1 MAIAAVQAS
10 PRMYGSDIRVE
21 RKQSIDPFVRRDTL
35 VTAGESP
42 LNRYPH
48 DMAMQFQRGLV
59 AGMAQAAQSM
69 PAPPVYGGYSYYQ
82 PYDAA
87 QYNQYAAPVNPFGTP
102 AAVDNAI
109 TGSMPTQGPAQFQ
122 YGHQGQVPSQGLNN
136 YSYAQTSPSYAQQLQ
151 QQPHQVYQWPPTN
164 TGNDDGNASPTH

>member
-35 VTAGESP
+35 VTAGESS

-59 AGMAQAAQSM
+59 AGMAQAAQSI
-69 PAPPVYGGYSYYQ
+69 PAPPVYSGYSYYQ
-82 PYDAA
+82 PYEAT

-109 TGSMPTQGPAQFQ
+109 TGPMPTQSSGQFQ
-122 YGHQGQVPSQGLNN
+122 YGHQGEYP
-136 YSYAQTSPSYAQQLQ
+136 YAQTSPSYAPQLQ
-151 QQPHQVYQWPPTN
+151 QPPRQVYQWPPAN
-164 TGNDDGNASPTH
+164 TGNDADNASPSQ

>member
-21 RKQSIDPFVRRDTL
+21 RKQSIDPFARRDTL

-69 PAPPVYGGYSYYQ
+69 PAPPVYSGYSYYQ
-82 PYDAA
+82 PYEAA

-109 TGSMPTQGPAQFQ
+109 TGPMPTQGSGQFQ
-122 YGHQGQVPSQGLNN
+122 YGHQGDVSGQGLNPFP
-136 YSYAQTSPSYAQQLQ
+136 YAQTSPSYTPQV
-151 QQPHQVYQWPPTN
+151 QQPPRQVYQWPPAN
-164 TGNDDGNASPTH
+164 TGNDADNSSPSH

>member
-21 RKQSIDPFVRRDTL
+21 RKQSIDPFARRDTL
-35 VTAGESP
+35 MTAGESS

-69 PAPPVYGGYSYYQ
+69 PAPPMYGGYSYYQ

-87 QYNQYAAPVNPFGTP
+87 QYNQYAAPVNSFGTP
-102 AAVDNAI
+102 AAVDNTI
-109 TGSMPTQGPAQFQ
+109 TGSMPPQGPSQFQ
-122 YGHQGQVPSQGLNN
+122 YGHQGQVSGQGLNN
-136 YSYAQTSPSYAQQLQ
+136 YSYVQSSPSYAQQLQ
-151 QQPHQVYQWPPTN
+151 QPPRQVYQWPPAN
-164 TGNDDGNASPTH
+164 NGVDDENASPSH